1 MFGVFT
7 RIPAFMIEACMG
19 CGEGFAA
26 FAALVTGEGGEGGI
40 SDGMGEAVVVLQ
52 CL

>member
-1 MFGVFT
+1 
-7 RIPAFMIEACMG
+7 MIESCMG
-19 CGEGFAA
+19 CSESFAA

-40 SDGMGEAVVVLQ
+40 GDGMGESVVVLQ

>member
-1 MFGVFT
+1 
-7 RIPAFMIEACMG
+7 MG

-40 SDGMGEAVVVLQ
+40 SDGMGETVVVLQ

>member
-1 MFGVFT
+1 
-7 RIPAFMIEACMG
+7 MG
-19 CGEGFAA
+19 CSEGLAA